1 MCQVIHFRR
10 SGDYVERSYCKINE
24 DLTLFL
30 GRGDISRRLLSLRSR
45 RRPSPICFYF
55 IIYFSRFIGG
65 VFGVIDCGLVA
76 LNNFTDVQQTA
87 VKIISPMMGM
97 VFFCI
102 SVHQKLLEP
111 HQKFPNFFLVA
122 QHSGRTILHLLPL
135 KLYKQKCNVLT

>member
-97 VFFCI
+97 VFVAFQSTKNCWNHI
-102 SVHQKLLEP
+102 K
-111 HQKFPNFFLVA
+111 NFQIFFW
-122 QHSGRTILHLLPL
+122 
-135 KLYKQKCNVLT
+135 